1 MNQRYIIL
9 FLILSLCHSFTSYK
23 LHLEPSLRR
32 SNQMI
37 ALDLM
42 TDNTVTIELTCDD
55 KTYDELD
62 FVNRKNQ
69 YQYIVSL
76 LQPTTS
82 PCNFIVKKSQIT
94 LGQTYAILHQF
105 FDSQGIKWFGLF

>member
-23 LHLEPSLRR
+23 LHFEPSLRR
-32 SNQMI
+32 SNQML

-42 TDNTVTIELTCDD
+42 TDDTVTIELTCDD
-55 KTYDELD
+55 KTNDELD

-82 PCNFIVKKSQIT
+82 PCNFLVKKSQIT

-105 FDSQGIKWFGLF
+105 FDSQY